1 MDEVGLQF
9 AEQCLDK
16 ARPVVTIVI
25 KQFRSE
31 TESKYV
37 LNSPTES
44 EQDHQVSKPP
54 ELVPREHDTQEQSR
68 EQRYSQDKYTNE
80 QLPQEEPLEQRP
92 QEKRPQEKRP
102 QEKRPQE
109 ERPQE
114 ERPQEE
120 RPQQQPLLVRQSQI
134 QMAAVLPPG
143 NQSSRHSTLER
154 LPLGT
159 HYSRYNSLE
168 SFEFPEP
175 AQFNA
180 RLKVSSS
187 SNSEKEEELSAGE
200 EVDNLADA
208 REEPGNED
216 YQSDEEEED
225 ISTKVGFKA
234 YLQFPPPGPQPS
246 F

>member
-80 QLPQEEPLEQRP
+80 QLPQEEGT
-92 QEKRPQEKRP
+92 QEKRPQEK
-102 QEKRPQE
+102 
-109 ERPQE
+109 RPQE

-134 QMAAVLPPG
+134 QMAEVLPHG

-200 EVDNLADA
+200 EVDNLADT
-208 REEPGNED
+208 REDPGNED

>member
-1 MDEVGLQF
+1 MDEVGLKF

-37 LNSPTES
+37 LSSPTES

-102 QEKRPQE
+102 QE

-114 ERPQEE
+114 EHP
-120 RPQQQPLLVRQSQI
+120 QI
-134 QMAAVLPPG
+134 QMAEVLPHG

-187 SNSEKEEELSAGE
+187 SNSEKEEELSADE

-208 REEPGNED
+208 REEPENED